1 MQSGIDLSGASSSQV
16 PFIRIYECTPE
27 CGFPDVETMVVLHV
41 DVLGSVNHPSTVK
54 WFCMFGEVGVPVEL
68 LSSHILRCYAP
79 PHAPGSVWTEIEKI
93 LANALRLAKN
103 CRYKFNHNDPGASPF
118 ERDLK
123 VHFLKWLII
132 IVNREYN
139 KLNVL
144 DEEGQGIIH
153 LLAALGYEWAMR
165 PVVAAG
171 ANPNL
176 RDVRGWTALHW
187 AARYGREETVVSL
200 IRLGSAPD
208 ALDDPTSE
216 FPEGRT
222 ASDLASIKG
231 HEGIARYLAETL
243 EKTDMDDGVSS
254 TPAADK
260 SMVSQQSCYHVIGV
274 HRYFWECQ
282 KELGKCRDEN
292 SVIRCVETLV
302 ASLNKVE
309 NTGAIDPLRCSCQ
322 KPEKH
327 RSLKDPNR
335 IVKNSGELI
344 FASTSST
351 HRKRDSNGHAN
362 VLIKTYIKRGLD
374 TQNEKQIPMQSGIDL
389 SGASS
394 SQVPFIRIYECT
406 PECGF
411 PDVETM
417 VVLHVDVL
425 GSMNHP
431 STVKWFCMFGEVGVP
446 VELLSSH
453 ILRCYA
459 PPHAPGFV
467 SIYVTCG
474 NGRLCINREY
484 NKLNVLDEEGQGI
497 IHLLAALGYEWAM
510 RPVVA
515 AGANPNLRDVRG
527 WTALHWA
534 ARYGRE
540 ETVVSLIR
548 LGSAPDALDDPTS
561 EFPEGRTAS
570 DLASIKGHEGIARY
584 LAETL
589 EKTDMDD
596 GVSSTPAA
604 DKSMVSQQSCYHVIG
619 VHRYFWECQK
629 ELGKCRDENSVIRCV
644 ESLVASLNKVENTGA
659 IDPLRCSCQK
669 PEKHRSLKDP
679 NRIVKNSED
688 SVKTKDNEVS
698 VPGYMLY
705 ERVLR
710 PTEVGITKVLDG
722 EENQSSEESYIN
734 NETLSN
740 LKCMK
745 EMQS

>member
-1 MQSGIDLSGASSSQV
+1 MQSGVDLSGASSSQV

-79 PHAPGSVWTEIEKI
+79 PHAPGFVSIYVTCGNGRLCSNVRKFEYGYKKVTNLPDETKFQQRILHMMNFDARSVWTEIEKI

-335 IVKNSGELI
+335 IVKNSAGI
-344 FASTSST
+344 
-351 HRKRDSNGHAN
+351 HA
-362 VLIKTYIKRGLD
+362 
-374 TQNEKQIPMQSGIDL
+374 Q
-389 SGASS
+389 
-394 SQVPFIRIYECT
+394 
-406 PECGF
+406 
-411 PDVETM
+411 
-417 VVLHVDVL
+417 
-425 GSMNHP
+425 
-431 STVKWFCMFGEVGVP
+431 
-446 VELLSSH
+446 
-453 ILRCYA
+453 
-459 PPHAPGFV
+459 
-467 SIYVTCG
+467 
-474 NGRLCINREY
+474 
-484 NKLNVLDEEGQGI
+484 
-497 IHLLAALGYEWAM
+497 
-510 RPVVA
+510 
-515 AGANPNLRDVRG
+515 
-527 WTALHWA
+527 
-534 ARYGRE
+534 
-540 ETVVSLIR
+540 
-548 LGSAPDALDDPTS
+548 
-561 EFPEGRTAS
+561 
-570 DLASIKGHEGIARY
+570 
-584 LAETL
+584 
-589 EKTDMDD
+589 
-596 GVSSTPAA
+596 
-604 DKSMVSQQSCYHVIG
+604 
-619 VHRYFWECQK
+619 
-629 ELGKCRDENSVIRCV
+629 
-644 ESLVASLNKVENTGA
+644 
-659 IDPLRCSCQK
+659 
-669 PEKHRSLKDP
+669 
-679 NRIVKNSED
+679 
-688 SVKTKDNEVS
+688 
-698 VPGYMLY
+698 
-705 ERVLR
+705 
-710 PTEVGITKVLDG
+710 
-722 EENQSSEESYIN
+722 
-734 NETLSN
+734 
-740 LKCMK
+740 
-745 EMQS
+745 